1 VSAAADPPTDTSPN
15 PHPAVRGR
23 EDELGALADAV
34 RRLVALTVTN
44 TAPAA
49 ETAALAAELD
59 DIADRLAQH
68 VPDPVPPRHSSEATA
83 DHTTL
88 LDGTPYDPVVG
99 RWHPFALPL
108 VLGEVTSDPPRATA
122 TACFTTPYEGPPG
135 CVHGA
140 VLAGAFDMVLTAAN
154 RAVPDAAGPTI
165 ELSVQ
170 FRKPTRLGVETVFEA
185 WIAERK
191 GRITTTAGRATQDGV
206 VTVEAIGTFIHLPY
220 ERVRAMGGA
229 GH

>member
-1 VSAAADPPTDTSPN
+1 VSRAEGRTTPN
-15 PHPAVRGR
+15 PHPAVAGR

-44 TAPAA
+44 TAPPA
-49 ETAALAAELD
+49 ETAALARELD
-59 DIADRLAQH
+59 DIADRLSQH
-68 VPDPVPPRHSSEATA
+68 VPDPVPPRHAPTIP
-83 DHTTL
+83 DHLTML
-88 LDGTPYDPVVG
+88 EGTPYDPVMG

-108 VLGEVTSDPPRATA
+108 ELGVLTADPPRATA
-122 TACFTTPYEGPPG
+122 TATFTTPYEGPPG

-154 RAVPDAAGPTI
+154 RVVPDAAGPTI

-170 FRKPTRLGVETVFEA
+170 FRKPTRLRVETVFEA

-220 ERVRAMGGA
+220 ERVRAMGG
-229 GH
+229 GGT

>member
-1 VSAAADPPTDTSPN
+1 MIDGADVEPN
-15 PHPAVRGR
+15 PHPSVNGR
-23 EDELGALADAV
+23 EVELGSLADAV

-44 TAPAA
+44 TAPAV
-49 ETAALAAELD
+49 ETAAFAAELD
-59 DIADRLAQH
+59 DIADRLAHH
-68 VPDPVPPRHSSEATA
+68 VPDPVPPRHAPKGVIA
-83 DHTTL
+83 DHLTML
-88 LDGTPYDPVVG
+88 EGTPFDPVMG

-108 VLGEVTSDPPRATA
+108 ELGEVTADPARATA
-122 TACFTTPYEGPPG
+122 TARFTTPYEGPPG

-170 FRKPTRLGVETVFEA
+170 FRKPTRLHVETLFEA
-185 WIAERK
+185 WIAERR
-191 GRITTTAGRATQDGV
+191 GRITKTAGRATQDGI

-220 ERVRAMGGA
+220 ERVRAMGG
-229 GH
+229 GDT

>member
-1 VSAAADPPTDTSPN
+1 VPDDADPRPS

-23 EDELGALADAV
+23 EHELGALADAV
-34 RRLVALTVTN
+34 RRLVLLTVTN
-44 TAPAA
+44 TAPAD
-49 ETAALAAELD
+49 ETAELAAQLD
-59 DIADRLAQH
+59 DIADRLARH
-68 VPDPVPPRHSSEATA
+68 VQDPVPARHAPVTP
-83 DHTTL
+83 DHL
-88 LDGTPYDPVVG
+88 SMLEGTPYDPVMG

-108 VLGEVTSDPPRATA
+108 ELGEVTADPPGATA

-165 ELSVQ
+165 ELKIQ
-170 FRKPTRLGVETVFEA
+170 FRKPTRLHVETVFEA

-191 GRITTTAGRATQDGV
+191 GRITTTAGRAIQDGV
-206 VTVEAIGTFIHLPY
+206 VTVEALGTFIHLPY
-220 ERVRAMGGA
+220 ERVRAMGGGSA
-229 GH
+229 

>member
-1 VSAAADPPTDTSPN
+1 VTPADERTSASPN

-59 DIADRLAQH
+59 DIADRLAHH
-68 VPDPVPPRHSSEATA
+68 VPDPVPPRHAPVSPGVLSMLE
-83 DHTTL
+83 
-88 LDGTPYDPVVG
+88 GTPYDPVMG

-108 VLGEVTSDPPRATA
+108 ELGEVTSDPPRARA

-206 VTVEAIGTFIHLPY
+206 VTVEAIGTFIHRPY
-220 ERVRAMGGA
+220 ERVRAMGG
-229 GH
+229 GGR